1 MNCAET
7 LTNDGL
13 LDGCDHVETLAE
25 FHTRSRQGRPLTI
38 KFGIDPTGSELHL
51 GHAVTL
57 HKLRQF
63 SDAGHRVV
71 LLIGDFTALIGDPT
85 GRNEQR
91 PQLSPEQIKAN
102 MQSYREQAEK
112 ILDFDRTEVMY
123 NSTWLSQLQLTD
135 LIGLFSQTT
144 VAQMLERKD
153 FDQRYTAGVP
163 IALHEFLY
171 PIAQA
176 YDSVAMKADVEFG
189 GSEQLFNLLL
199 ARGYQVR
206 AGQAPQICLTVP
218 ILEGLDG
225 RQRMSK
231 SLGNYVGISEAP
243 QSQFGKLMSIPD
255 ESIARYARLA
265 AFRSQQECD
274 RLAAALRD
282 DTLHPLAEKKSL
294 ASEIVAL
301 YHGADAARRA
311 REYFESTVQRK
322 EVPHEHMTEIVAA
335 KNSKVADVLVR
346 AGLAQSKR
354 AAERLISGNGVR
366 IEGVLVSDPRAPWSS
381 GSPAVLSVGSRK
393 FIRVI
398 PSN

>member
-1 MNCAET
+1 LNCAET
-7 LTNDGL
+7 LTNDEL

-25 FHTRSRQGRPLTI
+25 FQKRTSENRPLTI

-282 DTLHPLAEKKSL
+282 GTRHPLDEKKAL
-294 ASEIVAL
+294 VWEIVAL

-322 EVPHEHMTEIVAA
+322 EVPREDMPEIVAT
-335 KNSKVADVLVR
+335 KNLRVADVLVR

-366 IEGVLVSDPRAPWSS
+366 IEGVLVCDPRAPWSS
-381 GSPAVLSVGSRK
+381 SSPAVLSVGSRK